1 MKTKSA
7 QLYAKVEFVCENNKI
22 VGYVISAIHIVIS
35 GAALFAGMVMMS
47 TIFGVHA
54 SAILFVDGINSIT
67 KEASHLR
74 YSEQSDYPLPNDS

>member
-1 MKTKSA
+1 MKTRSA

-35 GAALFAGMVMMS
+35 GAALFDEMVMMS
-47 TIFGVHA
+47 TMTLFRVLA

-74 YSEQSDYPLPNDS
+74 YSE